1 MTIRYF
7 AQTRGD
13 LTMNHLTRTAAATF
27 LIALCAL
34 PAIAQ
39 DATPTAT
46 PEPLPNCPAF
56 SDQPNNV
63 RTGYYMGEG
72 IANLNANR
80 LDEAELSFTCI
91 IRITDPNYVQAYLG
105 RALVYEDMR
114 DFKKALDDYN
124 SALQHDPNSLVGRN
138 NRGIVL
144 TIVGDYDT
152 AGADFD
158 RVLKADAKY
167 LPAVNNR
174 AIIYTLKGDYESATT
189 LIDKGITASG
199 VAGLLAQARD
209 PKRTSSDDPL
219 AVDPNAMQ
227 LYALKGILESSH
239 ALDSFHAYADLANA
253 SANFADDRIISVAG
267 SLESRLTFDLRLDD
281 GTWMIRSDFRTES

>member
-1 MTIRYF
+1 
-7 AQTRGD
+7 
-13 LTMNHLTRTAAATF
+13 MNRQNRTTLTRAVTAA
-27 LIALCAL
+27 LMVLCAL
-34 PAIAQ
+34 PALAQ

-56 SDQPNNV
+56 TDQPNNV

-91 IRITDPNYVQAYLG
+91 IRITDPNYVQAYLA
-105 RALVYEDMR
+105 RAVVFEDMR
-114 DFKKALDDYN
+114 KFDKALDDYN
-124 SALQHDPNSLVGRN
+124 SALQHNPGSIVGRN

-144 TIVGDYDT
+144 TIIGDYDT

-158 RVLKADAKY
+158 RVLQTNSKY
-167 LPAVNNR
+167 LPAINNR
-174 AIIYTLKGDYESATT
+174 SIIYALKGDYDLAVA

-199 VAGLLAQARD
+199 VTDLLAQARD
-209 PKRTSSDDPL
+209 PKRPSNAKPL
-219 AVDPNAMQ
+219 DVDANAMQ

-239 ALDSFHAYADLANA
+239 ALDSFHAYADLA
-253 SANFADDRIISVAG
+253 SVSTHFADDRIISAAG

-281 GTWMIRSDFRTES
+281 GTWMIRSDFRSGS